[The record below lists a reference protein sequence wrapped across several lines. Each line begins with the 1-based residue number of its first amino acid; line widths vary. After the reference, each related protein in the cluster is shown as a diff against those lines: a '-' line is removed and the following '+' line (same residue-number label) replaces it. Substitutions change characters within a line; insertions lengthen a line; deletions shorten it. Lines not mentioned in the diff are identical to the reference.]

1 MLKYDGILLPSES
14 FDDNPDENALLKKA
28 LLLFDRLYAIVP
40 KSFHLKIEN
49 SIRLYLY
56 RYHPKGLSS
65 CDHSIAHC
73 ISERDPRSVER
84 HERIISFLKD
94 TEIFKKADIL
104 ELVFPDEN
112 IKSSPVYWD
121 TNRPAQEQWQTI
133 KERFEEIKNELSVEE
148 AQNHTPHL
156 LYGNIMADLQDPHFR
171 KIAYNNFPFKR
182 VTMFKGQAE
191 ANWMYLI
198 GNESGYPEDIPED
211 LHNDIF
217 AMMISTPMWASLLIN
232 HTLISS
238 FRKKATPICTNKTF
252 QQLLN
257 RKLTRCYDR
266 IRDFKESEPHFI
278 NDLKTQYLALDVL
291 PNFELKS
298 YEDVLEMRFRL
309 EDELLGFR
317 EHIGTLTN
325 EIKSTPFNESFSKH
339 LELVKRDKVIPS
351 IKNLKRKMSELE
363 SNTFKLTMLST
374 GICVGFI
381 IYPIVNPALMLLLG
395 GGFSLPQIL
404 VNYKKKRSQLKEN
417 NGLSILLEF
426 DK

>member
-1 MLKYDGILLPSES
+1 MLGYDGILLPSES

-28 LLLFDRLYAIVP
+28 LLLFDRLYAIIP
-40 KSFHLKIEN
+40 KSFHLKIET
-49 SIRLYLY
+49 SKRLYLH

-65 CDHSIAHC
+65 FDHNLAEY
-73 ISERDPRSVER
+73 ISGKEPWTVKR

-104 ELVFPDEN
+104 QLVSPNEN

-121 TNRPAQEQWQTI
+121 TDRPAQEQWETI
-133 KERFEEIKNELSVEE
+133 KERFEEIKNDLSIEE

-171 KIAYNNFPFKR
+171 KIAYHNFPFKR

-191 ANWMYLI
+191 ANWIALI

-211 LHNDIF
+211 LHGRIV

-238 FRKKATPICTNKTF
+238 FRNQATPICTNKAF

-266 IRDFKESEPHFI
+266 MRGFKESEPHFI
-278 NDLKTQYLALDVL
+278 NDLKTQYLALDIL
-291 PNFELKS
+291 PDFELKS
-298 YEDVLEMRFRL
+298 YEDVMEMRFRL
-309 EDELLGFR
+309 EDELIEFR
-317 EHIGTLTN
+317 EHMGALAN
-325 EIKSTPFNESFSKH
+325 EIKSNPFNESFLNH
-339 LELVKRDKVIPS
+339 LELMKRDKVIPS

-374 GICVGFI
+374 GICIGLI
-381 IYPIVNPALMLLLG
+381 INPIVHPALMLLLG

-404 VNYKKKRSQLKEN
+404 VNYKKKEVN
-417 NGLSILLEF
+417 
-426 DK
+426 